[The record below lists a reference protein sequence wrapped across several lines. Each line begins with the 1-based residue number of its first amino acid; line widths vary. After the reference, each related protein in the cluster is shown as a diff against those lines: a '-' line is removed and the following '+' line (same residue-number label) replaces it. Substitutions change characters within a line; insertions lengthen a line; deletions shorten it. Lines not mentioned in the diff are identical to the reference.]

1 MKNIKRWL
9 CLGLMICAVGT
20 LSGCSFQETWSL
32 LTGKSQKTEE
42 GTVEEM
48 DPSEIMTKDDS
59 VAVPEFSANLEGSV
73 NYLIHEEAAPLTV
86 EASAGETG
94 NVTYQWYV
102 NSVET
107 NGGGTRIEGA
117 TEASYTPSTETA
129 GKLFYYVVATNT
141 EENKFNMETSGLVT
155 VQVSDPDN
163 MTGEWSED
171 EGGAKIWLYEDGTF
185 ATDTWKEIEG
195 SQYAFDE
202 NGHVR
207 TGFFQDGDFWY
218 YLGEDGIMQKDT
230 SVEGQTFDSEGHWV
244 PVEGADGPQAA
255 IDAAAEAAA
264 AEAAAAEAAAAEA
277 AAAEAAAAAG
287 DAPAEG

>member
-59 VAVPEFSANLEGSV
+59 VAVPAFSANLEGSV

-102 NSVET
+102 NSVEA

-117 TEASYTPSTETA
+117 TEASYTPSTGTA

-141 EENKFNMETSGLVT
+141 EENKFNMATSGLVT

-185 ATDTWKEIEG
+185 AADTWKEIEG

-264 AEAAAAEAAAAEA
+264 A
-277 AAAEAAAAAG
+277 AG